1 MYEANA
7 AGITRNLAGVLAAA
21 IVAVS
26 GLVFDRSHLASAP
39 EGTVEV
45 GELALIE
52 APIVAAAQPATIVGA
67 LPEVVVTA
75 RKA

>member
-1 MYEANA
+1 MYAANA

-26 GLVFDRSHLASAP
+26 GLVFDRAYLASAP
-39 EGTVEV
+39 AGIVEIGALTPV
-45 GELALIE
+45 EPATELA
-52 APIVAAAQPATIVGA
+52 V

-75 RKA
+75 KKA

>member
-39 EGTVEV
+39 EGTVEI
-45 GELALIE
+45 GALTPVE
-52 APIVAAAQPATIVGA
+52 PAAAVAV
-67 LPEVVVTA
+67 LPEVVVTGK
-75 RKA
+75 KA